1 MKSVLLTM
9 LLSWAMMSFS
19 QTPEYDLPQ
28 LLLSESGQS
37 ISSVEAWE
45 TIRRPEILEMFR
57 REMYGTNPSPDFMWD
72 MEMNV
77 IEEDRTALGGTAIR
91 KQINLVVSRNNR
103 SHTIPL
109 LIYLPAAAEGP
120 VPIFLGL
127 NFYGNQTIHPDRN
140 IPLSGSW
147 VPIRIEFGIML
158 HEATHESRGVRYD
171 RWPVEWILEQGYG
184 IAAMYSGDIDPDYH
198 DGFENGIHSIFPDQD
213 RDSSSWGTIA
223 AWAWGLSRAMDYLE
237 TDEDVDGDNVIV
249 FGHSRHGKASLW
261 AGASDQRFAG
271 VISNESGCGGAA
283 LSKRKQGETLADIN
297 RNFPHWFCDQYKTY
311 SDNEE
316 ALPFDQHMLIALMAP
331 RPVYI
336 ASAQKDQ
343 WADPEGEYLAIYHAG
358 PVYELYGIE
367 PLPSPIQPE
376 PLIPLTSYRS
386 AYHLRTGKHDHT
398 RYDWARFVEWVGE
411 W

>member
-1 MKSVLLTM
+1 MKFLLFIVLSGSVL
-9 LLSWAMMSFS
+9 MSVG
-19 QTPEYDLPQ
+19 QKTGYDLLP
-28 LLLSESGQS
+28 LLVAESGDT
-37 ISSVEAWE
+37 ITTTEEWE
-45 TIRRPEILEMFR
+45 TIRRPEILEMFQR
-57 REMYGTNPSPDFMWD
+57 KMYGMNPSPDFMWD
-72 MEMNV
+72 MEMDIV
-77 IEEDRTALGGTAIR
+77 EEDRTALNGTAIR
-91 KQINLVVSRNNR
+91 KQIDLVLSRDGR

-109 LIYLPAAAEGP
+109 LLYLPANADGP
-120 VPIFLGL
+120 VPVFLGL

-140 IPLSGSW
+140 IPLSTSW
-147 VPIRIEFGIML
+147 VPTKIEFGIME
-158 HEATHESRGVRYD
+158 HEATHESRGARYD
-171 RWPVEWILEQGYG
+171 RWPVEWLLEQGYG

-237 TDEDVDGDNVIV
+237 TDEDVDGDKVIV

-261 AGASDQRFAG
+261 AGATDQRFSG

-297 RNFPHWFCDQYKTY
+297 RNFPHWFCDKFKTY
-311 SDNEE
+311 SDNEGS
-316 ALPFDQHMLIALMAP
+316 LGFDQHMLIALMAP
-331 RPVYI
+331 RPVYV

-343 WADPEGEYLAIYHAG
+343 WADPEGEYLSIYHAG

-367 PLPSPIQPE
+367 ALPSPIQPE
-376 PLIPLTSYRS
+376 PLLPLTSYRT
-386 AYHLRTGKHDHT
+386 AYHMRTGRHDHT
-398 RYDWARFVEWVGE
+398 RYDWARFMEWVGE

>member
-1 MKSVLLTM
+1 MKFLLFIVLSGCALMSVGQETGVDLPPM
-9 LLSWAMMSFS
+9 LIAQSGDAIT
-19 QTPEYDLPQ
+19 TPE
-28 LLLSESGQS
+28 E
-37 ISSVEAWE
+37 WE
-45 TIRRPEILEMFR
+45 TIRRPEILKMFQS
-57 REMYGTNPSPDFMWD
+57 EMYGTNPSPDFAWD
-72 MEMNV
+72 MEMNLV
-77 IEEDRTALGGTAIR
+77 AEDREALGGLAIR
-91 KQINLVVSRNNR
+91 KQVDLVISRNDR

-109 LIYLPAAAEGP
+109 LLYLPAGAGGP
-120 VPIFLGL
+120 VPVFIGL

-140 IPLSGSW
+140 IPLSSSW
-147 VPIRIEFGIML
+147 VPTRIEFGIMA

-184 IAAMYSGDIDPDYH
+184 IAAMYSGDIDPDYD
-198 DGFENGIHSIFPDQD
+198 DGFENGIHSLFKDQE

-237 TDEDVDGDNVIV
+237 TDEDVDGEKVIV

-261 AGASDQRFAG
+261 ACATDGRFAG

-283 LSKRKQGETLADIN
+283 LSRRKQGETLADIN
-297 RNFPHWFCDQYKTY
+297 RNFPHWFCDAFKAY
-311 SDNEE
+311 SDKEE
-316 ALPFDQHMLIALMAP
+316 ALAFDQHMLIALMAP
-331 RPVYI
+331 RPVYV

-343 WADPEGEYLAIYHAG
+343 WADPEGEYLSIYHAG

-367 PLPSPIQPE
+367 ALPSIEQPA
-376 PLIPLTSYRS
+376 PLVPLTSYRT

-398 RYDWARFVEWVGE
+398 RYDWARFVEWVEG